1 MQIDNT
7 LILKLEQLAR
17 LELSDR
23 ERHAL
28 QGSLNAILK
37 MVEQLNTLDTTGV
50 EPLIY
55 VSETE
60 NHWREDVVRYQVA
73 KKAAL
78 SNAPNANED
87 YFKVP
92 KVIGNAD

>member
-1 MQIDNT
+1 MQIDNA

-17 LELSDR
+17 LELSEQ
-23 ERHAL
+23 ERKAV
-28 QGSLNAILK
+28 QGSLNDILK

-55 VSETE
+55 LSETE
-60 NHWREDVVRYQVA
+60 NHWREDVVQFQVA

-78 SNAPNANED
+78 SNAPLANEN

-92 KVIGNAD
+92 KVIDL

>member
-17 LELSDR
+17 LELSQQ

-28 QGSLNAILK
+28 QGSLNNILN
-37 MVEQLNTLDTTGV
+37 MVEQLNTLDTTGI

-60 NHWREDVVRYQVA
+60 NYWREDVVRYQVE
-73 KKAAL
+73 KKEAL
-78 SNAPNANED
+78 SNAPNANQD

-92 KVIGNAD
+92 KVIDL